1 MKKKRYKKLT
11 AILAAVLLLCSG
23 IPVMAAEVNNG
34 TTYPVSTNAIAN
46 WPQGPDTYSET
57 AVLMDADTGA
67 ILYNKGMDEK
77 RYPASITKIM
87 TALLALEHS
96 SLDEEVTFTEECLAD
111 QTSDSGNLG
120 MKVGEILTMRQC
132 LMALMIRSANDVA
145 TQIAVHVAGSVSAF
159 ADMMN
164 QRAQELGCVNTHF
177 VNASGM
183 PDENHYTTAHDMALI
198 FQQAIKNQD
207 FLDIIGTQ
215 SFTIEPT
222 NMNPE
227 SRVLNTHHALLS
239 ASAPEHYDGCFGGKT
254 GVTAASKNTLVSGA
268 ARNGMT
274 LIAVA
279 MRADAGQVCQDH
291 INMFDYGFNNF
302 QKVEVPGGA
311 VTIPK
316 DVQVSDLTTT
326 ESADGEAVRETYYFG
341 QDYFVGTGTKTEEVA
356 QDTEEPETLTP
367 EVTVEPHNDP
377 ENETD
382 TTGSANLSQIY
393 KIVIYI
399 LAGLIGLTVLVTI
412 ISAVRKR
419 HRRKRR
425 RKGRK

>member
-1 MKKKRYKKLT
+1 
-11 AILAAVLLLCSG
+11 
-23 IPVMAAEVNNG
+23 MAAEVNNG

-67 ILYNKGMDEK
+67 ILYNKGMDKK

-96 SLDEEVTFTEECLAD
+96 GLDEEVTFTEECLAD

-254 GVTAASKNTLVSGA
+254 GVTEASKNTLVSGA
-268 ARNGMT
+268 TRDGMT

-291 INMFDYGFNNF
+291 ISMFDYGFNNF
-302 QKVEVPGGA
+302 RKVEVPGGA

-367 EVTVEPHNDP
+367 EVTVEPQNDP

-382 TTGSANLSQIY
+382 TTGPANLSQIY

>member
-23 IPVMAAEVNNG
+23 IPVMAAAVNNG

-96 SLDEEVTFTEECLAD
+96 GLDEEVTFTEECLAD

-239 ASAPEHYDGCFGGKT
+239 AAAPEHYDGCFGGKT

-367 EVTVEPHNDP
+367 EVTVEPQNDP

-399 LAGLIGLTVLVTI
+399 LAGLVTI

>member
-227 SRVLNTHHALLS
+227 SRMLNTHHALLS
-239 ASAPEHYDGCFGGKT
+239 AAAPEHYDGCFGGKT
-254 GVTAASKNTLVSGA
+254 GVTEASKNTLVSGA
-268 ARNGMT
+268 TRDGMT

-291 INMFDYGFNNF
+291 ISMFDYGFNNF
-302 QKVEVPGGA
+302 RKVEVPGGA

-367 EVTVEPHNDP
+367 EVTVEPQNEP

>member
-34 TTYPVSTNAIAN
+34 TTYPVSTDAIAN

-120 MKVGEILTMRQC
+120 MKVGEVLTMRQC

-198 FQQAIKNQD
+198 FREAIKNQD

-215 SFTIEPT
+215 SFTIDPT

-227 SRVLNTHHALLS
+227 SRTYSTHHALV
-239 ASAPEHYDGCFGGKT
+239 AQGAPEYYEGCFGGKT
-254 GVTAASKNTLVSGA
+254 GVTEASKNTLVSGA
-268 ARNGMT
+268 TRDGMT

-291 INMFDYGFNNF
+291 ISMFDYGFDNF

-316 DVQVSDLTTT
+316 DVQVSDLVNTDNSYYYGTDYYVGNGS
-326 ESADGEAVRETYYFG
+326 EEAQE
-341 QDYFVGTGTKTEEVA
+341 Q
-356 QDTEEPETLTP
+356 TEEPSVIAAEETTPTP
-367 EVTVEPHNDP
+367 EATPESNTGQKEKTQDMTV
-377 ENETD
+377 
-382 TTGSANLSQIY
+382 Y
-393 KIVIYI
+393 RYVIYI
-399 LAGLIGLTVLVTI
+399 LAGLITVTLIITI
-412 ISAVRKR
+412 VSGIRK
-419 HRRKRR
+419 HMKKKKRR
-425 RKGRK
+425 RKS

>member
-239 ASAPEHYDGCFGGKT
+239 AAAPEHYDGCFGGKT
-254 GVTAASKNTLVSGA
+254 GVTEASKNTLVSGA
-268 ARNGMT
+268 TRDGMT

-291 INMFDYGFNNF
+291 ISMFDYGFNNF
-302 QKVEVPGGA
+302 RKVEVPGGA

-367 EVTVEPHNDP
+367 EVTVEPQNDP

-382 TTGSANLSQIY
+382 TTGSVNLSQIY

>member
-57 AVLMDADTGA
+57 VVLMDADTGA

-239 ASAPEHYDGCFGGKT
+239 AAAPEHYDGCFGGKT
-254 GVTAASKNTLVSGA
+254 GVTEASKNTLVSGA
-268 ARNGMT
+268 TRDGMT

-291 INMFDYGFNNF
+291 ISMFDYGFNNF
-302 QKVEVPGGA
+302 RKVEVPGGA

-367 EVTVEPHNDP
+367 EVTVEPQNDP

>member
-1 MKKKRYKKLT
+1 MIKQICKKAVVWL
-11 AILAAVLLLCSG
+11 LAGVVGMSAVT
-23 IPVMAAEVNNG
+23 VQAAEVDNG
-34 TTYPVSTNAIAN
+34 AAYSISTNAIEG
-46 WPQGPDTYSET
+46 WPQGPDIYSET

-87 TALLALEHS
+87 TALLALENS
-96 SLDEEVTFTEECLAD
+96 NLDDQVTFTEECLAD
-111 QTSDSGNLG
+111 QTSDSGNIG
-120 MKVGEILTMRQC
+120 MQVGEVLTMRQC
-132 LMALMIRSANDVA
+132 LLALMIRSANDVA
-145 TQIAVHVAGSVSAF
+145 TQIAVQIAGSVPAF

-198 FQQAIKNQD
+198 FQEAIKNQD
-207 FLDIIGTQ
+207 FVDIIGTQ

-227 SRVLNTHHALLS
+227 SRTYSTHHALV
-239 ASAPEHYDGCFGGKT
+239 AESAPEHYDGCFGGKT
-254 GVTAASKNTLVSGA
+254 GVTEASKNTLVSGA
-268 ARNGMT
+268 TRDGMT

-291 INMFDYGFNNF
+291 ISMFDYGFDNF

-316 DVQVSDLTTT
+316 NVQITDLT
-326 ESADGEAVRETYYFG
+326 EIDNSYYYGTDYYVG
-341 QDYFVGTGTKTEEVA
+341 QGTEEV
-356 QDTEEPETLTP
+356 QQEEPAEMTAEETTP
-367 EVTVEPHNDP
+367 TPGVTPQEKASGQP
-377 ENETD
+377 E
-382 TTGSANLSQIY
+382 SQGQDMTVY
-393 KIVIYI
+393 RYVIEI
-399 LAGLIGLTVLVTI
+399 LAGLIGVTLVVTI
-412 ISAVRKR
+412 VSAVRKK
-419 HRRKRR
+419 KRR
-425 RKGRK
+425 RNRK

>member
-254 GVTAASKNTLVSGA
+254 GVTEASKNTLVSGA
-268 ARNGMT
+268 TRDGMT

-291 INMFDYGFNNF
+291 ISMFDYGFNNF
-302 QKVEVPGGA
+302 RKVEVPGGA

-367 EVTVEPHNDP
+367 EVTVEPQNDP

-382 TTGSANLSQIY
+382 TTGPANLSQIY

>member
-34 TTYPVSTNAIAN
+34 TTYSVSTNAIAN

-57 AVLMDADTGA
+57 AVLMNADTGA

-239 ASAPEHYDGCFGGKT
+239 AAAPEHYDGCFGGKT
-254 GVTAASKNTLVSGA
+254 GVTEASKNTLVSGA
-268 ARNGMT
+268 TRDGMT

-291 INMFDYGFNNF
+291 ISMFDYGFNNF
-302 QKVEVPGGA
+302 RKVEVPGGA

-367 EVTVEPHNDP
+367 EVTVEPQNDP

>member
-198 FQQAIKNQD
+198 FQQVIKNQD

-316 DVQVSDLTTT
+316 DVQVSDLTIT
-326 ESADGEAVRETYYFG
+326 ESTEGEEVRETYYFG
-341 QDYFVGTGTKTEEVA
+341 QDYFVGTGTKTEEIV
-356 QDTEEPETLTP
+356 QDTEEAETLTP
-367 EVTVEPHNDP
+367 EVTVEPQSDP
-377 ENETD
+377 ESETD
-382 TTGSANLSQIY
+382 TADSADVSQIY

-419 HRRKRR
+419 KRRKRR
-425 RKGRK
+425 RKGRR

>member
-57 AVLMDADTGA
+57 VVLMDADTGA

-239 ASAPEHYDGCFGGKT
+239 AAAPEHYDGCFGGKT
-254 GVTAASKNTLVSGA
+254 GVTEASKNTLVSGA
-268 ARNGMT
+268 TRDGMT

-291 INMFDYGFNNF
+291 ISMFDYGFNNF
-302 QKVEVPGGA
+302 RKVEVPGGA

-341 QDYFVGTGTKTEEVA
+341 QDYFVGMGTKTEEVA

-367 EVTVEPHNDP
+367 EVTVEPQNDP

>member
-367 EVTVEPHNDP
+367 EVTVEPQNDP

>member
-120 MKVGEILTMRQC
+120 MKVGEVLTMRQC

-239 ASAPEHYDGCFGGKT
+239 ATAPEHYDGCFGGKT
-254 GVTAASKNTLVSGA
+254 GVTEASKNTLVSGA
-268 ARNGMT
+268 TRDGMT

-291 INMFDYGFNNF
+291 ISMFDYGFNNF

-326 ESADGEAVRETYYFG
+326 ESTEEEEVQETYYFG
-341 QDYFVGTGTKTEEVA
+341 QDYFVGKGTKTEEVVK
-356 QDTEEPETLTP
+356 DTEEPETLTP
-367 EVTVEPHNDP
+367 EVTVEPQSDP
-377 ENETD
+377 ESETD
-382 TTGSANLSQIY
+382 TADSADVSQIY

-419 HRRKRR
+419 KRRKRR
-425 RKGRK
+425 RKGRR

>member
-239 ASAPEHYDGCFGGKT
+239 AAAPEHYDGCFGGKT
-254 GVTAASKNTLVSGA
+254 GVTEASKNTLVSGA
-268 ARNGMT
+268 TRDGMT

-291 INMFDYGFNNF
+291 ISMFDYGFNNF
-302 QKVEVPGGA
+302 RKVEVPGGA

-326 ESADGEAVRETYYFG
+326 ESADGKAVRETYYFG

-367 EVTVEPHNDP
+367 EVTVEPQNDP

>member
-198 FQQAIKNQD
+198 FQQAIKSQD

-239 ASAPEHYDGCFGGKT
+239 AAAPEHYDGCFGGKT
-254 GVTAASKNTLVSGA
+254 GVTEASKNTLVSGA
-268 ARNGMT
+268 TRDGMT

-291 INMFDYGFNNF
+291 ISMFDYGFNNF
-302 QKVEVPGGA
+302 RKVEVPGGA

-367 EVTVEPHNDP
+367 EVTVEPQNDP

-382 TTGSANLSQIY
+382 TTGSVNLSQIY